1 MPRRTLGT
9 TRVRSAFAYGAIT
22 LSGRPS
28 QASRLASL
36 NPTTWPEPHPKV
48 VWAVP
53 LSLAATD
60 GIDNYLSFPLG
71 TKMFQFP
78 RSRALSSDDDRQC
91 DATRIGFPHS
101 DIDASSLTSSSA
113 PLFAGS
119 RVLLRLLV
127 PRHSLCAL

>member
-60 GIDNYLSFPLG
+60 GIDHSF
-71 TKMFQFP
+71 F
-78 RSRALSSDDDRQC
+78 SS
-91 DATRIGFPHS
+91 GY
-101 DIDASSLTSSSA
+101 
-113 PLFAGS
+113 
-119 RVLLRLLV
+119 
-127 PRHSLCAL
+127 